1 MRHREK
7 LRQDMREKERERERK
22 LKKLENDEKED
33 NETKRQDIGK
43 SEVNNSPFFRNRDT

>member
-7 LRQDMREKERERERK
+7 LRQDMREKEREREIK

-33 NETKRQDIGK
+33 NETKRQHIDK
-43 SEVNNSPFFRNRDT
+43 SEVNS

>member
-7 LRQDMREKERERERK
+7 LRQDIREKEREREIK

-33 NETKRQDIGK
+33 NETTRQDIDK
-43 SEVNNSPFFRNRDT
+43 SEVNS

>member
-22 LKKLENDEKED
+22 LKKLENDEKGDED
-33 NETKRQDIGK
+33 TKRQDIER
-43 SEVNNSPFFRNRDT
+43 SEVNS

>member
-7 LRQDMREKERERERK
+7 LRQDMREKEREREIK

-33 NETKRQDIGK
+33 NETTRQDIDK
-43 SEVNNSPFFRNRDT
+43 SEVNS

>member
-7 LRQDMREKERERERK
+7 LRQDIREKEREREIK

-33 NETKRQDIGK
+33 NETKRQDIDK
-43 SEVNNSPFFRNRDT
+43 SEVNS

>member
-7 LRQDMREKERERERK
+7 LRQDMREKEREREIK

-33 NETKRQDIGK
+33 NETKRQDIDK
-43 SEVNNSPFFRNRDT
+43 SEVNS